1 MAFVSTLSG
10 MHDDQKV
17 GKRVHAAC
25 IRSPS
30 GSPEKSLAVT
40 LIHDASAT
48 PRYPLT
54 INARATQDIRN
65 AIIEPSHPGGHICA
79 IRTLNGRILKK
90 NRTSKNPEKIT
101 T

>member
-1 MAFVSTLSG
+1 

-17 GKRVHAAC
+17 GTRVHAAC

-30 GSPEKSLAVT
+30 GKPEKSVPVI
-40 LIHDASAT
+40 LIYDASAT

-54 INARATQDIRN
+54 MNASATEDIRK
-65 AIIEPSHPGGHICA
+65 AITDPSHPGGHICA